1 MYLTVKQQVKNLTK
15 EEYLILRELS
25 HTAKNLYN
33 VALYNIRQYFFE
45 TGEYLSYGKNNLLC
59 KNNEN
64 YKILN
69 SNMSQQ
75 ILKEVDGT
83 FKSFFEFLK
92 LKKLGKYNSKVN
104 IPKYLKKEEF
114 FTLIIG
120 FVRLNNNKLILPYSN
135 TYKRNHKPIIITI
148 PIILKDKAIKE
159 IRIVPKLSGRY
170 FEIQYTYKVEEE
182 QRELNKQNALSI
194 DLGINNLATCVTNKG
209 KSFIVDGNKL
219 KSINQWYNKQMTKYQ
234 SIKDKQKIKGI
245 TKYQVI
251 ITRKRN
257 NQVNDYINKACRYIT
272 NYCINNDIGTIVLGY
287 NEDIQ
292 NKINIGKVNN
302 QNFVNIPIGNIKD
315 KLDYLCKL
323 YNITYI
329 KQEESYTS
337 KASFFDKDEIPTIGD
352 KTSEGFSG
360 KRIKRGLYKT
370 STGTTLNA
378 DVNAALNI
386 LKKSKVVD
394 LRILYNRGEVDTPK
408 RIRIA

>member
-1 MYLTVKQQVKNLTK
+1 
-15 EEYLILRELS
+15 
-25 HTAKNLYN
+25 
-33 VALYNIRQYFFE
+33 
-45 TGEYLSYGKNNLLC
+45 
-59 KNNEN
+59 
-64 YKILN
+64 
-69 SNMSQQ
+69 MSQQ

-83 FKSFFEFLK
+83 FKSFFELLK

-148 PIILKDKAIKE
+148 PPILKDKAIKE

-209 KSFIVDGNKL
+209 KSFIIDGNKL
-219 KSINQWYNKQMTKYQ
+219 KSINQWYNKQMAKYQ
-234 SIKDKQKIKGI
+234 SIKDKQGIKGI

-257 NQVNDYINKACRYIT
+257 NQVNDYINKACRYII

-292 NKINIGKVNN
+292 NKINIGKINN
-302 QNFVNIPIGNIKD
+302 QNFVNIPIGNIKN

-352 KTSEGFSG
+352 KTSEDFSG

>member
-75 ILKEVDGT
+75 ILKEVDGI
-83 FKSFFEFLK
+83 FKSFFELLK

-148 PIILKDKAIKE
+148 PPILEDKAIKE

-219 KSINQWYNKQMTKYQ
+219 KSINQWYNKQMAKYQ
-234 SIKDKQKIKGI
+234 SIKDKQGIKRI

-257 NQVNDYINKACRYIT
+257 NQVNDYINKACRYII

-287 NEDIQ
+287 NKDIQ
-292 NKINIGKVNN
+292 NKINIGKINN

-352 KTSEGFSG
+352 KTSEDFSG

-370 STGTTLNA
+370 STGITLNA